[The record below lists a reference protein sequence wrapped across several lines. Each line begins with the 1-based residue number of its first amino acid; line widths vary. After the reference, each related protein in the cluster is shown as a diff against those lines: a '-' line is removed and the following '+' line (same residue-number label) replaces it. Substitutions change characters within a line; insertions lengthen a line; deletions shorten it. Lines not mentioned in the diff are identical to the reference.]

1 MRMGSRWGRVARGWS
16 AAAFATTVAAVSHT
30 LAGGLAPSVFG
41 IVASLVISGLVGTA
55 LAGSRLSS
63 LRLAATMAISQLLF
77 HGLFSSLGAP
87 VTLTHAHAAMPIG
100 LDAPA
105 HHHAGTMWL
114 AHAAAGLIA
123 FLAYRFGE
131 AAFFGL
137 ATTAALL
144 LARLTRVLVP
154 VVVTASR
161 VRLAAIDAR
170 PSYLIP
176 LVTSSL
182 SRRGPPL
189 GVAGA

>member
-1 MRMGSRWGRVARGWS
+1 
-16 AAAFATTVAAVSHT
+16 
-30 LAGGLAPSVFG
+30 
-41 IVASLVISGLVGTA
+41 
-55 LAGSRLSS
+55 
-63 LRLAATMAISQLLF
+63 
-77 HGLFSSLGAP
+77 
-87 VTLTHAHAAMPIG
+87 MPIG

-123 FLAYRFGE
+123 FLVYRFGE

-154 VVVTASR
+154 VTVTPSH
-161 VRLAAIDAR
+161 VRLTAIDAR
-170 PSYLIP
+170 PPYLIV
-176 LVTSSL
+176 LVSSSL

-189 GVAGA
+189 GTAGA

>member
-1 MRMGSRWGRVARGWS
+1 MRMDSRWGRVARGWS

-30 LAGGLAPSVFG
+30 LAAGQAPSEFG

-55 LAGSRLSS
+55 LAGTRLSS

-77 HGLFSSLGAP
+77 HGLFSSLGTP
-87 VTLTHAHAAMPIG
+87 VALTHSHTTMPVG

-137 ATTAALL
+137 AATAALL
-144 LARLTRVLVP
+144 LARLTRVLLP
-154 VVVTASR
+154 AVVTQSR
-161 VRLAAIDAR
+161 VRLTAIDAR
-170 PSYLIP
+170 PSSLIP
-176 LVTSSL
+176 LVSSSL

>member
-16 AAAFATTVAAVSHT
+16 AAVFATTVAAVSHT
-30 LAGGLAPSVFG
+30 LAGGQAPSVFG
-41 IVASLVISGLVGTA
+41 VVASLVISGLVGTA
-55 LAGSRLSS
+55 LAGSRLSAV
-63 LRLAATMAISQLLF
+63 RLAATMAISQLLF

-87 VTLTHAHAAMPIG
+87 VTLTHSHAAMPVG

-105 HHHAGTMWL
+105 HHHDGTMWL

-154 VVVTASR
+154 VVVTPSR
-161 VRLAAIDAR
+161 VRVTPIGAQ

-176 LVTSSL
+176 LLSSSV